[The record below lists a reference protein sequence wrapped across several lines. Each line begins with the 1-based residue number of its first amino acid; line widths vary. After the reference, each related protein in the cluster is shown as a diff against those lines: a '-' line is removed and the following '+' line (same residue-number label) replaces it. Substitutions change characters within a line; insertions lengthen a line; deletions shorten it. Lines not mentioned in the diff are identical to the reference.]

1 MINISVVIM
10 RVSSHETSR
19 EICEFRIH
27 STCLKVTKSMYISQI
42 TRIIIHRF
50 MLHVIFFI
58 RIVVTS
64 LPIYECNYYMAGKN
78 IEKYHLWLW
87 SSLVKILD
95 LSLVAL
101 LLLMINPIFSLVMTI
116 TPRDIFCQPYTN
128 LSIVP

>member
-1 MINISVVIM
+1 MDS
-10 RVSSHETSR
+10 
-19 EICEFRIH
+19 
-27 STCLKVTKSMYISQI
+27 K
-42 TRIIIHRF
+42 
-50 MLHVIFFI
+50 FFI

-101 LLLMINPIFSLVMTI
+101 QPLVIIPIFSLVMTI
-116 TPRDIFCQPYTN
+116 TARDIFQYFSPAIY
-128 LSIVP
+128 

>member
-1 MINISVVIM
+1 MDS
-10 RVSSHETSR
+10 
-19 EICEFRIH
+19 
-27 STCLKVTKSMYISQI
+27 K
-42 TRIIIHRF
+42 
-50 MLHVIFFI
+50 FFI

-101 LLLMINPIFSLVMTI
+101 RPLVINPIFSLVMTI
-116 TPRDIFCQPYTN
+116 TARDIFQYFSPAIY
-128 LSIVP
+128 

>member
-1 MINISVVIM
+1 MVDKN
-10 RVSSHETSR
+10 
-19 EICEFRIH
+19 
-27 STCLKVTKSMYISQI
+27 
-42 TRIIIHRF
+42 
-50 MLHVIFFI
+50 FI

-64 LPIYECNYYMAGKN
+64 LQIYECNYYMAGKN

-116 TPRDIFCQPYTN
+116 TTRDIFQYFLPVIY
-128 LSIVP
+128 